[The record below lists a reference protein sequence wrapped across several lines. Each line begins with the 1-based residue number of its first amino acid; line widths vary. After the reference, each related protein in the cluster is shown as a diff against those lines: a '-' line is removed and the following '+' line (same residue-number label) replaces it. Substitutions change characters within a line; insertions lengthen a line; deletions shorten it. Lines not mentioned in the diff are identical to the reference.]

1 MLCHYEVYSP
11 PTKPVIGHPW
21 LPERD
26 IHSDTFKSRSPITSI
41 NLTAAMASLPKG
53 LTSPPPSVPDTITSF
68 PAPHVFLVTLNRPNA
83 LNAIPSTNHS
93 LFDALWRWYDS
104 EPTLRCAILTGTG
117 RAFCAGA
124 DLKEW
129 NGRNA
134 AAAAAASGQQ
144 PAEQPGTSGRAKD
157 RWNTSGFG
165 GLSNRTGKK
174 PIIAAVNGLCLGGG
188 MEMAVNCD
196 LVVAGEDA
204 KFGLPEVKRGV
215 VALAGALPRIQ
226 KTLGKQR
233 AAEMA
238 LVGGMYSAQRM
249 YEWGVVN
256 KVVRQADVVKEAV
269 SVAEEIAGNSPD
281 SVIVSREGL
290 KFGWEVGPEMGTEL
304 LERGMFGRM
313 DAADNMREGVMSFVE
328 KRKPVWRDSK
338 L

>member
-1 MLCHYEVYSP
+1 MVS
-11 PTKPVIGHPW
+11 V
-21 LPERD
+21 
-26 IHSDTFKSRSPITSI
+26 
-41 NLTAAMASLPKG
+41 PKG
-53 LTSPPPSVPDTITSF
+53 LTSPPPPVPDVITSF
-68 PAPHVFLVTLNRPNA
+68 PAPHVLLVTINRPDA
-83 LNAIPSTNHS
+83 LNAIPSTNHV
-93 LFDALWRWYDS
+93 LYDALWRWYDS
-104 EPTLRCAILTGTG
+104 QPTLRCAILTGTG

-134 AAAAAASGQQ
+134 AAAAAAIGGQQQQQPETSGQ
-144 PAEQPGTSGRAKD
+144 AKD
-157 RWNTSGFG
+157 RWASSGFG

-174 PIIAAVNGLCLGGG
+174 PVIAAVNGLCLGGG
-188 MEMAVNCD
+188 MEIAVNCD
-196 LVVAGEDA
+196 LVVASETA

-238 LVGGMYSAQRM
+238 LVGGMFTAQKM
-249 YEWGVVN
+249 YDWGVVN
-256 KVVRQADVVKEAV
+256 RVVKAGAGGGRGGDVVKEAV
-269 SVAEEIAGNSPD
+269 GIAEEIAGNSPD

-290 KFGWEVGPEMGTEL
+290 KLGWEVGPEMGTEL
-304 LERGMFGRM
+304 VERGMFGRV
-313 DAADNMREGVMSFVE
+313 DAGDNMREGVMSFVE

>member
-1 MLCHYEVYSP
+1 MSP
-11 PTKPVIGHPW
+11 
-21 LPERD
+21 
-26 IHSDTFKSRSPITSI
+26 
-41 NLTAAMASLPKG
+41 LPKG
-53 LTSPPPSVPDTITSF
+53 LTSPPPSVPDVITSF
-68 PAPHVFLVTLNRPNA
+68 PAPHVLLVTLNRPKA

-93 LFDALWRWYDS
+93 LFDALWRWYDFQ
-104 EPTLRCAILTGTG
+104 PTLRCAILTGTG

-134 AAAAAASGQQ
+134 AAAAAAAAGGGEEQ
-144 PAEQPGTSGRAKD
+144 PAEQPETPGRPRD
-157 RWNTSGFG
+157 RWEPSGFG
-165 GLSNRTGKK
+165 GLSNRAGKK
-174 PIIAAVNGLCLGGG
+174 PVIAAVNGLCLGGG

-196 LVVAGEDA
+196 MVVAGEDA

-238 LVGGMYSAQRM
+238 LVGGMYSAQKM

-256 KVVRQADVVKEAV
+256 RVVKQGDVVKEAV
-269 SVAEEIAGNSPD
+269 GIAEEIADNSPD

-290 KFGWEVGPEMGTEL
+290 KLGWEVGPEMGTEL
-304 LERGMFGRM
+304 LERGMFGRI

>member
-1 MLCHYEVYSP
+1 MS
-11 PTKPVIGHPW
+11 
-21 LPERD
+21 
-26 IHSDTFKSRSPITSI
+26 
-41 NLTAAMASLPKG
+41 SLPKG
-53 LTSPPPSVPDTITSF
+53 LTSPPPSVPDAITSF
-68 PAPHVFLVTLNRPNA
+68 PAPHVLLVTLNRPKA

-93 LFDALWRWYDS
+93 LFDALWRWYDFQ
-104 EPTLRCAILTGTG
+104 PTLRCAILTGTG

-144 PAEQPGTSGRAKD
+144 AAEQPETSGRAKD
-157 RWNTSGFG
+157 RWTSSGFG

-174 PIIAAVNGLCLGGG
+174 PVIAAVNGLCLGGG
-188 MEMAVNCD
+188 MEIAVNCD
-196 LVVAGEDA
+196 LIVASEDA

-238 LVGGMYSAQRM
+238 LVGGMYTAQRM

-256 KVVRQADVVKEAV
+256 KVVKQDDVVKEAV
-269 SVAEEIAGNSPD
+269 KIAEEIADNSPD